1 MNLELN
7 DVLENKMPCNAKS
20 SNAQDR
26 SSDKTSNA
34 KNSSNSTNRKGNTQC
49 K

>member
-1 MNLELN
+1 MDDDDEFAAMDL
-7 DVLENKMPCNAKS
+7 AS